1 MVADRLTRSMDT
13 AEAARLGNP
22 DPGRASDHHAG
33 DRATVVREGG
43 DRGRQPVLR
52 SPPSPSSVTPA
63 SFTITQAQRAPCS
76 RAQDLRNHQPAPV
89 TITTCPLKRNSLV
102 PLASQSS
109 YRLRALV
116 RLTAGT
122 QAGA

>member
-22 DPGRASDHHAG
+22 DPGRASDHDAG

-52 SPPSPSSVTPA
+52 SPPSPS
-63 SFTITQAQRAPCS
+63 RAVSAPFES
-76 RAQDLRNHQPAPV
+76 LRIHTGMV
-89 TITTCPLKRNSLV
+89 F
-102 PLASQSS
+102 
-109 YRLRALV
+109 
-116 RLTAGT
+116 
-122 QAGA
+122 